1 MTRKTLITTL
11 AAATLTLSSA
21 WAQPGQGPGMEGR
34 HTMKMHKKHAKKGK
48 RGMRSIF
55 LIQHGLPHYSKILMK
70 MWDDPKLALS
80 SEQKSKLEAVRNRT
94 MQQVKE
100 IAPQVKKLTRE
111 IVKESRSG
119 AKAESLSPKVDT
131 LASLKAKATK
141 AQLQC
146 IEETRTILTPKQLEY
161 VHEHLKQMRK
171 KHRKHG

>member
-1 MTRKTLITTL
+1 MTRKTLIAT
-11 AAATLTLSSA
+11 AAAAALTLSSA
-21 WAQPGQGPGMEGR
+21 WAQPGQGPGMNGQ
-34 HTMKMHKKHAKKGK
+34 HPMKMQKKHAKKGK
-48 RGMRSIF
+48 KSMRSIF
-55 LIQHGLPHYSKILMK
+55 LIQYGLPHYSKILMT
-70 MWDDPKLALS
+70 MWDDPKLALT

-94 MQQVKE
+94 LQQVKE

-111 IVKESRSG
+111 IVKGVKSG
-119 AKAESLSPKVDT
+119 AKAESLSQKVDT

-141 AQLQC
+141 IHLQC